1 MDEQER
7 LTRAVVAGII
17 SPEQRSAILA
27 LADASDGAS
36 GPAARF
42 ERPDRR
48 GESPRG
54 FNAAT
59 IAYVAGGLSVIL
71 AFVWFLGDRWRAL
84 GPSGVLVV
92 SMVYAA
98 ILLLTA
104 NRLRHFGYPTAA
116 NFSLLLLV
124 ALAPVTSWSLL
135 ELSGLWQEPDRMI
148 CRTVS
153 YPFWGCRQP
162 ELLMELTAALVAL
175 VCLRAVRF
183 SPFVA
188 PLAAIAIRGV
198 FHLSDGLGQGGYG
211 YGNATQGWIWMI
223 AASLMIAAAYT
234 TDRRQRGDEDFA
246 FWLHLAAAVS
256 AVVATMF
263 LLNRYEYLKHLLIPG
278 ALVAVAV
285 ALTLRRIVWLLL
297 GLGWFVGYLIWLA
310 TEVFRGTPVFP
321 VVLAT
326 LGILLIV
333 ITVQVQ
339 RNAAR
344 LIQRFGTVTSDGRPR
359 FPGGVPLLLSPIL
372 VAVLMFGD
380 AADRDR
386 EARED
391 ARVQGQLWRRRSARA
406 AMAQRDSVL
415 RLETPP
421 AVRP

>member
-1 MDEQER
+1 MNEQER
-7 LTRAVVAGII
+7 LAQAVSAGII
-17 SPEQRSAILA
+17 SPEQRAAILA
-27 LADASDGAS
+27 LADSAEPSSVAT
-36 GPAARF
+36 
-42 ERPDRR
+42 ERAHAPRS

-59 IAYVAGGLSVIL
+59 IAYVAGGLSVVL
-71 AFVWFLGDRWRAL
+71 AFAWFLGDRWRAL
-84 GPSGVLVV
+84 GAGGVLVV
-92 SMVYAA
+92 SIVYAA
-98 ILLLTA
+98 ILLLTS

-124 ALAPVTSWSLL
+124 ALAPVSTWSLL
-135 ELSGLWQEPDRMI
+135 ELTGLWGEPEQAI
-148 CRTVS
+148 CRSVR
-153 YPFWGCRQP
+153 YGFWGCRQP
-162 ELLMELTAALVAL
+162 ELLMELAAALVAL

-188 PLAAIAIRGV
+188 PLAALAIRGV
-198 FHLSDGLGQGGYG
+198 FHFADGLGQSGYG

-223 AASLMIAAAYT
+223 AASLLISAAYA

-256 AVVATMF
+256 AVVATSL

-278 ALVAVAV
+278 AVVAV
-285 ALTLRRIVWLLL
+285 ALALTMRRVVWLLL
-297 GLGWFVGYLIWLA
+297 GLGWFVGYLVWLA

-326 LGILLIV
+326 LGIVLILA
-333 ITVQVQ
+333 TVQVQ

-344 LIQRFGTVTSDGRPR
+344 LIARFGTVTSDGRPR
-359 FPGGVPLLLSPIL
+359 FPGGIPLLLSPIL

-380 AADRDR
+380 ASVRDR

-391 ARVQGQLWRRRSARA
+391 ARVRNQMWRRRSAREA
-406 AMAQRDSVL
+406 VKQREAL
-415 RLETPP
+415 LQKETSPVP
-421 AVRP
+421 RP